1 MPTNRKC
8 IFANGEVYHIFN
20 RGVEKRP
27 TFTDKRELD
36 RGIRTLDF
44 YRFANLPL
52 KLSKFMVLPESERM
66 EFVKKIHGENQK
78 LVEILC
84 YCLMPNHFHF
94 LVKQI
99 RENGVSIFAANFT
112 NSYTKYFNTKH
123 ERVGSLFQGP
133 FKAVRVESD
142 EQLMHVS
149 RYIHLNPVS
158 SFLIKPEQ
166 LEDYQWSSYPEYVG
180 NSFNDVADKKLVLD
194 MFSSKE
200 KYRQFVMDQVGYMKE
215 LEQIEHLAIDD

>member
-8 IFANGEVYHIFN
+8 VFANDEIYHIFN

-36 RGIRTLDF
+36 RGIKTLDF

-52 KLSKFMVLPESERM
+52 KLSKFLVLPEFERVK
-66 EFVKKIHGENQK
+66 FVQDLYRKYEK
-78 LVEILC
+78 LVEIIC

-99 RENGVSIFAANFT
+99 KKKGVSTFAANFT
-112 NSYTKYFNTKH
+112 NSYTKYFNTRH
-123 ERVGSLFQGP
+123 ERVGPLFQGL

-142 EQLMHVS
+142 EQLIHVS

-166 LEDYQWSSYPEYVG
+166 LEDYQWSSYPEYLDISQ
-180 NSFNDVADKKLVLD
+180 NKIADKEIVLD

-200 KYRQFVMDQVGYMKE
+200 AYKQFVMDQVDYGRQLK
-215 LEQIEHLAIDD
+215 QIEHLILEE

>member
-1 MPTNRKC
+1 MPTNRKLV
-8 IFANGEVYHIFN
+8 FANDEIYHVFN

-27 TFTDKRELD
+27 TFIDKRELD
-36 RGIRTLDF
+36 RGIKTLDF

-52 KLSKFMVLPESERM
+52 KLSKFLVLPESER
-66 EFVKKIHGENQK
+66 VKLVQDMYRKYEK
-78 LVEILC
+78 LVEITS

-99 RENGVSIFAANFT
+99 KKNGVSTFTANFT
-112 NSYTKYFNTKH
+112 NSYTKYFNTRH
-123 ERVGSLFQGP
+123 ERVGPLFQGL
-133 FKAVRVESD
+133 FKAVRVGSD

-158 SFLIKPEQ
+158 SFLIKPEH
-166 LEDYQWSSYPEYVG
+166 LEDYQWSSYREYLDISK
-180 NSFNDVADKKLVLD
+180 NRIADKGIVLG

-200 KYRQFVMDQVGYMKE
+200 AYKQFVMDQVDYARQ
-215 LEQIEHLAIDD
+215 LEQIKHLTLEK